1 VLPGWFLDESKCYK
15 IDNRPALRESMV
27 QYVDNEAVYLTLPQ
41 ELVDCVSEVDEAY
54 RLRVENSHFFE
65 KMTWHN

>member
-1 VLPGWFLDESKCYK
+1 
-15 IDNRPALRESMV
+15 MV